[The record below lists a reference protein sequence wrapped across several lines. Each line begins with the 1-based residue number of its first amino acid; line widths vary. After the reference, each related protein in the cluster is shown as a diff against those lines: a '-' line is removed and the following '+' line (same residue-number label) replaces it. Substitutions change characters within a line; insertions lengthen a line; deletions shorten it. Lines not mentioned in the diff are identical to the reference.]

1 MHVNGFGAL
10 SVGNIS
16 GTVGGI
22 RRTFQRIDNAA
33 FSRPQKMK
41 KSTQRRPTMTDIA
54 KLTGVSQSTV
64 SLVLNN
70 ATGAKFSDTTR
81 NKVLKAAQ
89 DLGYR
94 MTTREPLDTA
104 IMADEKN
111 LIVYLADEISTS
123 PHPVVNIDGARDTA
137 FANGRMLAVYST
149 HGNAEIER
157 QVLDAT
163 LTNPNVLGVIY
174 ATVYTRKV
182 TLPAALSKVP
192 TVLLNCYTSDSE
204 LSSVVPAE
212 VAGGHTATEYLLN
225 AGHRR
230 IGYVNGEP
238 WQDASRDRLKGY
250 RMALATADL
259 PFAAELVREGDW
271 SSGSGFEQ
279 TLSLMRESNPPTAIF
294 CANDLMALGAIE
306 ALKQLGLRV
315 PEDVSVLGYDD
326 QEIARHTHPPLST
339 VVLPNYELGRWA
351 VETLLQEEH
360 NRAAGAPVRRRTVK
374 LDGPLVERAS
384 VRVITVAKQPATNNI
399 SD

>member
-1 MHVNGFGAL
+1 MHTNGFGAL
-10 SVGNIS
+10 SLENIS
-16 GTVGGI
+16 GTVDGI
-22 RRTFQRIDNAA
+22 QGTFQRIDNAA

-41 KSTQRRPTMTDIA
+41 KTTQRRPTMTDIA

-94 MTTREPLDTA
+94 MTTREASDAPIT
-104 IMADEKN
+104 ADEKN

-279 TLSLMRESNPPTAIF
+279 TLSLMRESNPPSAIF

-315 PEDVSVLGYDD
+315 PEDVSILGYDD

-384 VRVITVAKQPATNNI
+384 VRVITVAKRPAVNNI

>member
-1 MHVNGFGAL
+1 MLPSATSKDRLYRVLLHR
-10 SVGNIS
+10 
-16 GTVGGI
+16 T
-22 RRTFQRIDNAA
+22 RRLFAA
-33 FSRPQKMK
+33 RKMK

-70 ATGAKFSDTTR
+70 ATSAKFSDATR

-94 MTTREPLDTA
+94 MTTREPLDATVSA
-104 IMADEKN
+104 EEKN

-149 HGNAEIER
+149 HGNAEIEQ

-182 TLPAALSKVP
+182 SLPAALSKVP
-192 TVLLNCYTSDSE
+192 TVLLNCYTSDTE

-212 VAGGHTATEYLLN
+212 VAGGHVATDYLLN

-238 WQDASRDRLKGY
+238 WQDAARDRLKGY
-250 RMALATADL
+250 RMALSTADL
-259 PFAAELVREGDW
+259 PFAPELVREGDW

-279 TLSLMRESNPPTAIF
+279 TLSLMREPNPPTAIF

-306 ALKQLGLRV
+306 ALKQLGLRI

-360 NRAAGAPVRRRTVK
+360 NRAAGAPVRRRVVK

-384 VRVITVAKQPATNNI
+384 VRVFTEAKQPAINNI